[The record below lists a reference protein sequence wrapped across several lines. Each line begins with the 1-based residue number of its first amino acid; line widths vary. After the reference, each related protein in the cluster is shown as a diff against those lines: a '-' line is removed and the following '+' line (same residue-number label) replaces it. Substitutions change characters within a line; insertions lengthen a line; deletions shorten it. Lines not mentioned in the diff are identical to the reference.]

1 MWTSIICFVS
11 SSSAM
16 SPLTALDW
24 SIYREV
30 HRSWIL
36 AISLKLQETLVKLR
50 QTNKSHWEFIAVLF
64 SQFYIWQVEKSKL
77 CYKTSVRPVLHY
89 PLNRQDILGIISI
102 KILEKTLKRK
112 LEQQLT
118 LNEFLLTIFL
128 TNGPKIRSHFAS
140 NVLHKMQNTFLNEWD
155 LKNKLLSRQPKRFFY
170 ITPWEGSLHDDDD
183 NGGVDD
189 DRQANALMIP
199 RSRRSLESSSSSW
212 RKKPALGRTY
222 RCFRTWRK

>member
-1 MWTSIICFVS
+1 MVKTQKCAVINARVQECEHQLSVLFQ
-11 SSSAM
+11 A
-16 SPLTALDW
+16 ALQCLLSQHWIDQSTEKCTDPGFLPSLW
-24 SIYREV
+24 SFR
-30 HRSWIL
+30 
-36 AISLKLQETLVKLR
+36 KLVKLR

-77 CYKTSVRPVLHY
+77 CYKTSVRSALHY
-89 PLNRQDILGIISI
+89 PLNRQDISGIISI

-170 ITPWEGSLHDDDD
+170 ITPWEGSQ
-183 NGGVDD
+183 G
-189 DRQANALMIP
+189 
-199 RSRRSLESSSSSW
+199 W
-212 RKKPALGRTY
+212 
-222 RCFRTWRK
+222 WWWWW